1 MLLHT
6 RKIIRPVFASPPPY
20 HRAMSD
26 LEPRTLRALAAAMPK
41 AELHLHLDGSLRA
54 DTALD
59 IARTRGV
66 DAPRTYAGMR
76 GVLVGPEQSE
86 DQAAL
91 LLAFDLPI
99 ALMQDAEAIERIAAD
114 MVEDK
119 AADRVRYA
127 EVRWAPL
134 LHTDGGLTGRQV
146 VEATWRGSMAAAAGR
161 DIEVRLIATLMRSH
175 TPERNLAFVRDMAD
189 HGIPDGLVAVDLAGQ
204 EAAFPDYERHRAAI
218 ELAREIGLH
227 VTVHAGEWGGAAQV
241 RKALAVNPERIAHGP
256 LAVEDPTLVAELV
269 ARGTWLDLCPTS
281 NVQASIVPSIEAH
294 PLRRLLH
301 AGVRVTLNTDDLTV
315 SDVTLSA
322 EYVRAVER
330 IGVTVPE
337 LWAMDLAAL
346 DAAFC
351 DEATRTRLR
360 AGFLA
365 WAESVPEVAAD

>member
-1 MLLHT
+1 MLLDN
-6 RKIIRPVFASPPPY
+6 RKIFRRDSGPGRPY
-20 HRAMSD
+20 HRTMSGLD
-26 LEPRTLRALAAAMPK
+26 PRTLRALAAAMPK
-41 AELHLHLDGSLRA
+41 AELHLHLDGSLRV

-66 DAPRTYAGMR
+66 DAPTTFAGMR
-76 GVLVGPEQSE
+76 GMLVGPEQSG

-114 MVEDK
+114 LVEDK

-134 LHTDGGLTGRQV
+134 LHVEKGLTGRQV
-146 VEATWRGSMAAAAGR
+146 VEAAWRGATAAAAGR
-161 DIEVRLIATLMRSH
+161 DVEVRLVATLMRSH
-175 TPERNLAFVRDMAD
+175 APERNLAFVRDLAD
-189 HGIPDGLVAVDLAGQ
+189 RGIPDGLVAVDLAGQ
-204 EAAFPDYERHRAAI
+204 EAAFPDFEQHRAAI

-241 RKALAVNPERIAHGP
+241 RRALAVDPERIAHGP
-256 LAVEDPTLVAELV
+256 LAIEDPSLVAELI
-269 ARGTWLDLCPTS
+269 ARGVWLDLCPTS
-281 NVQASIVPSIEAH
+281 NVQASIVPSVDAH

-315 SDVTLSA
+315 SDVTLSQ
-322 EYVRAVER
+322 EYVKAVER

-337 LWAMDLAAL
+337 LWAMDLASL

-351 DEATRTRLR
+351 DDATRARLR
-360 AGFLA
+360 EAFLA
-365 WAESVPEVAAD
+365 WAASVPEVAGV